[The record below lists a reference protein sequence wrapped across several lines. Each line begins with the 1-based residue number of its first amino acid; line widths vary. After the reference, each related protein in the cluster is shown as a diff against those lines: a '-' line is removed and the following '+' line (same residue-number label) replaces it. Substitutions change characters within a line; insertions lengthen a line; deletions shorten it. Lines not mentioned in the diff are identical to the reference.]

1 MTARAK
7 KAIGA
12 SEEGALNERQNFTG
26 SMVGIKAMNQSEK
39 KTTTAV
45 VDHGSEAATRIG

>member
-7 KAIGA
+7 KTIGA
-12 SEEGALNERQNFTG
+12 SEEGAPSEGQNFSG
-26 SMVGIKAMNQSEK
+26 SMVGIKMMNQIEK

-45 VDHGSEAATRIG
+45 VDHGSEAAIRMG